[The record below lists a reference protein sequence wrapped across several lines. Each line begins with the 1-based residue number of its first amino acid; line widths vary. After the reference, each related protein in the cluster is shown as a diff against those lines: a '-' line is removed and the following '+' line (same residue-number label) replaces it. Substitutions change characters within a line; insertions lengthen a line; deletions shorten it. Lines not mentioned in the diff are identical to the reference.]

1 MITWNDF
8 EKIGLHSGTIIDV
21 KPFPEAKKPAYQL
34 TIDFGSMGIRNS
46 SAQITQLYLPETLIG
61 KTIIAVLNFPV
72 KKIANFSSEC
82 LVLGVHDENGAV
94 TLLTTDHPISNGSKV
109 C

>member
-8 EKIGLHSGTIIDV
+8 ENIGLYSGTIIEV

-46 SAQITQLYLPETLIG
+46 SAQITQLYLPNALIG

-72 KKIANFSSEC
+72 KKIANFNSEC
-82 LVLGVHDENGAV
+82 LVLGIHNDNGAV